1 MMYHVKEGKL
11 NLPHFPLDYIRF
23 GRGEKTL
30 IMLQGLNTRG
40 IRGSG
45 ASLAWMYRR
54 FARDYTVYLFDRRPD
69 VGEGITVRDMAADV
83 AAAMDELG
91 IAKADVL
98 GVSQGGMIAQ
108 YLAID
113 RPELVNRL
121 VLAVTLSRN
130 NATVIAAVSRWIELT
145 QQGRMGELVADMAEK
160 MYSETYVRRY
170 RPFLPL
176 LTLLQKPRDVQ
187 RFTRLAE
194 ACLTCRAYE
203 ELEKI
208 TCPVLVIGGDEIA
221 ERKIKFLLRA
231 QAQVQVVAGTLSPA
245 LADLAA
251 RQALSWRATEFSES
265 LVDDVFLV
273 IAATEDEALN
283 QRVFAAANARYRLV
297 NVVDNQAL
305 CSFVFPS
312 IVDRSPLLVAI
323 SSSGKAPVLSRI
335 LREKIEALLPTNL
348 GRLAESASYWRNHL
362 KTRLTTTE
370 ARRRFWER
378 VFTGRFA
385 SLMVAGNH
393 AEAEKAL
400 QDELDKP
407 ERETGEIILVGAGP
421 GDAGLLTLRGLQA
434 IQQAD
439 VVFHDHLVTPPVLE
453 LVRRDAELICVG
465 KRAGEHSVP
474 QHETNQLLVAAAKA
488 GKTVVRLKGGD
499 PFIFGRGAEELQ
511 AAAEA
516 GIPFQVVPGV
526 TAAAGATAYAGI
538 PLTHRD
544 YAQSA
549 VFVTGHYKPDSA
561 PFDWSLLAKS
571 QQTLAIYMGTMKAA
585 EISAQL
591 IAHGRDSATPVAVIS
606 RGTRD
611 DQQTITGTLQ
621 QLEHLAKDA
630 PMPALLVVGEVVQLH
645 QQLAWFQHTSS
656 AEGFNASVVNLA

>member
-1 MMYHVKEGKL
+1 M
-11 NLPHFPLDYIRF
+11 DY
-23 GRGEKTL
+23 
-30 IMLQGLNTRG
+30 
-40 IRGSG
+40 
-45 ASLAWMYRR
+45 
-54 FARDYTVYLFDRRPD
+54 
-69 VGEGITVRDMAADV
+69 
-83 AAAMDELG
+83 
-91 IAKADVL
+91 
-98 GVSQGGMIAQ
+98 
-108 YLAID
+108 
-113 RPELVNRL
+113 
-121 VLAVTLSRN
+121 
-130 NATVIAAVSRWIELT
+130 
-145 QQGRMGELVADMAEK
+145 
-160 MYSETYVRRY
+160 
-170 RPFLPL
+170 LPL
-176 LTLLQKPRDVQ
+176 FAELKQ
-187 RFTRLAE
+187 R
-194 ACLTCRAYE
+194 
-203 ELEKI
+203 
-208 TCPVLVIGGDEIA
+208 PVLVIGGGEIA

-231 QAQVQVVAGTLSPA
+231 QAQVQVVAETLSPA

-251 RQALSWRATEFSES
+251 RQALSWRATAFSDS

-385 SLMVAGNH
+385 SLMVAGNS

-439 VVFHDHLVTPPVLE
+439 VVFHDHLVTQPVLE

-474 QHETNQLLVAAAKA
+474 QHETNQLLVAISSSGKAPVLSRILREKIEALLPTNLGRLAESASYWRNHLKTRLTTTEARRRFWERVFTGRFASLMVAGNSAEAEKALQDELDKPERETGEIILVGAGPGDAGLLTLRGLQAIQQADVVFHDHLVTQPVLELVRRDAELICVGKRAGEHSVPQHETNQLLVEAAKA

-591 IAHGRDSATPVAVIS
+591 IAHGRDSDTPVAVIS